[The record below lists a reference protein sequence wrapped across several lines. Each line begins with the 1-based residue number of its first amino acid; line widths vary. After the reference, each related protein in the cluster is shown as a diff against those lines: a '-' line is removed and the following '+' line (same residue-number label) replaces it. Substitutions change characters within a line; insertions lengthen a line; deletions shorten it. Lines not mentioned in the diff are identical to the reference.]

1 MNLLNQVLLVV
12 HFMWAVW
19 MVTGVVLSVLGLR
32 FQRFLRFRVMRT
44 AHLAGLLATAT
55 VPLWNRGICPLTEW
69 EWLVGGDPA
78 GDRSSF
84 VIRLLHNLL
93 YLDVSPTVLTVL
105 TALGAAITLGVY
117 VWYPPWK
124 YPRRNPESS
133 ADGCD
138 AMTDRPAG
146 L

>member
-12 HFMWAVW
+12 HLLWAAW

-32 FQRFLRFRVMRT
+32 FRRLLRFGVMRT

-78 GDRSSF
+78 VDRSSF
-84 VIRLLHNLL
+84 VIRLLSSIL

-105 TALGAAITLGVY
+105 TALGAVLTFVVY

-124 YPRRNPESS
+124 CPRRSWERP
-133 ADGCD
+133 ADG
-138 AMTDRPAG
+138 
-146 L
+146 